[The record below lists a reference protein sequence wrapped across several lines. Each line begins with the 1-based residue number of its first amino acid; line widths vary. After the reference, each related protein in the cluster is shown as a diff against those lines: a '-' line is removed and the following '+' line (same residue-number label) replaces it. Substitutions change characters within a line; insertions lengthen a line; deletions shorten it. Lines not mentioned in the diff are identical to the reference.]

1 MIPKPRARLRALLG
15 RLTMAAAS
23 VSAAPLAARAA
34 APVPDLPA
42 DDAGDA
48 AESRSSR
55 AHALAIALAHSAPL
69 EAVSRACD
77 WALAGDPARR
87 LTVATALG
95 WSFPLVGDDVIIDH
109 LSRDDDTGIRAA
121 AARAAWAR
129 RATGGDPGVLD
140 RLSADP
146 APEVREVAWL
156 ALRG

>member
-1 MIPKPRARLRALLG
+1 MTTKPRARLRALLG

-34 APVPDLPA
+34 APIPDLPA
-42 DDAGDA
+42 DGDA
-48 AESRSSR
+48 ADDEVHGSR
-55 AHALAIALAHSAPL
+55 AHSLAIALAHSAPL

-87 LTVATALG
+87 LTIATALG
-95 WSFPLVGDDVIIDH
+95 WSFPLVGDDVLIDH

-146 APEVREVAWL
+146 AAEVRAIAWL